1 MTIGA
6 IIFPSNSPNL
16 IQRLFKG
23 VKIFEFKIPKIKKII
38 EIIIK
43 YKFISLFEVKGHN
56 PIAKKTIKKRIPK
69 LLFDDLLCIICKL
82 PINFMLNITLISFM

>member
-1 MTIGA
+1 M
-6 IIFPSNSPNL
+6 
-16 IQRLFKG
+16 
-23 VKIFEFKIPKIKKII
+23 
-38 EIIIK
+38 IIK